1 MEVNATRICNILLGL
16 PEVKVLGVDDQ
27 QGKPLAVYIECSRA
41 TPICS
46 KCRRS
51 ARVKDRSLVELTDLP
66 AFGRPVRLMWSKR
79 RWVCT
84 NGECP
89 QKSWTEEN
97 HHIASPRMSMT
108 DRAGRW
114 VTEQV
119 GRYARSIN
127 EVANDLGCAW
137 HTINDTVV
145 AYGKALVDDDPG
157 RIGAVTALGLD
168 ELLFFRKGAWHTLQW
183 ATCLVDVQ
191 EGTLLDLVEGRT
203 TKAPSAWLQAR
214 EASWKEQ
221 IRYGTLD
228 LCGTFKAVF
237 DKELPHITQVA
248 DPFHVIKLANSKLDE
263 CRRRVQNA
271 TVGHRGRK
279 SDPLYRCRRLLTK
292 ARERLDEQGQEKL
305 VGLLKAGDPDGEVA
319 TAWQAKEAI
328 RALYLHTDAELAL
341 QWVETLGAD
350 LKDAD
355 KPEEV
360 RSLGRMLLRWKNQ
373 IAAWH
378 EAQVTN
384 GPTETMNNLIKRVKR
399 AAFGSTNFT
408 NFRIRSLLYAGRPNW
423 SRLQSVTPR

>member
-16 PEVKVLGVDDQ
+16 PEVNVLGVDDH
-27 QGKPLAVYIECSRA
+27 QGKPLSVYIECSSA
-41 TPICS
+41 TRICS
-46 KCRRS
+46 NCGNS
-51 ARVKDRSLVELTDLP
+51 AWMKDRSLVELTDLP
-66 AFGRPVRLMWSKR
+66 TFGRPVRLMWSKR
-79 RWVCT
+79 RWMCT
-84 NGECP
+84 NRECP

-97 HHIASPRMSMT
+97 HHIASPRLSMT

-114 VTEQV
+114 VTEQI

-145 AYGKALVDDDPG
+145 AYGKALIEDDSR

-191 EGTLLDLVEGRT
+191 KGTLLDLVEGRT
-203 TKAPSAWLQAR
+203 TKAPSAWLQTQ
-214 EASWKEQ
+214 ETSWKEQ

-305 VGLLKAGDPDGEVA
+305 VGLLKAGDPNGEVA

-328 RALYLHTDAELAL
+328 RALYLHTDAEFAL
-341 QWVETLGAD
+341 QWVETLGSE
-350 LKDAD
+350 LKESS
-355 KPEEV
+355 KPPEV
-360 RSLGRMLLRWKNQ
+360 KSLGRTLLHWKEQ

-399 AAFGSTNFT
+399 AAFGFTNFA

-423 SRLQSVTPR
+423 NLLKTVTPR